1 MKKSTIL
8 ISLTIFIIMLICIGG
23 YFIMQNH
30 EKQEAKQQFLSEE
43 SPRIEKYLKYNY
55 KNIENITFTNAD
67 ITGMGTPYI
76 EGYVNGDKDL
86 YITASIYG
94 KHFEKNVGMP
104 IEMYDWAKFPTDKS
118 VSEIEK
124 EENANK

>member
-1 MKKSTIL
+1 
-8 ISLTIFIIMLICIGG
+8 
-23 YFIMQNH
+23 MQNH
-30 EKQEAKQQFLSEE
+30 EKQEAEQQFLSEE

-55 KNIENITFTNAD
+55 KNIENVTFTNVD
-67 ITGMGTPYI
+67 VTGMGTPYI

-104 IEMYDWAKFPTDKS
+104 IKMYEWAKFSTDKS

-124 EENANK
+124 EETGNK

>member
-1 MKKSTIL
+1 MKKKIIL
-8 ISLTIFIIMLICIGG
+8 IFLTIIIILVCIGG
-23 YFIMQNH
+23 YLIMQNH

-55 KNIENITFTNAD
+55 KNIDNVTFTNVSV
-67 ITGMGTPYI
+67 TGMGTPYI

-94 KHFEKNVGMP
+94 KHFEENVGMP
-104 IEMYDWAKFPTDKS
+104 IEMYEWAKYHTDKS

-124 EENANK
+124 EETSHK